1 MTTVLPIA
9 TRLALRAALLALP
22 LCAAAQG
29 GPLDPEQRT
38 WLQFNV
44 TNASFAS
51 STGSVDNFGGGTA
64 TRIDQERD
72 LGLEDRKAMPG
83 LLIGRRIGE
92 RFRIEGELVRSRRTG
107 STVLAADT
115 TVDGTTWAGGTPL
128 RTEFALRTTRISGGY
143 SAVLTPE
150 VEFGVSFGGQ
160 ILSVRRALEGTH
172 SGGFAYAFDDSDSTA
187 HPLLGLYGGVKLGP
201 MFRLSGRVESG
212 VGDDDYVK
220 LDLSATFRPLPHV
233 GIGVGWRYVDA
244 RFANETF
251 FFGYDNFGQLR
262 FRARGPMLLLEVGF

>member
-1 MTTVLPIA
+1 MNALLRTLA
-9 TRLALRAALLALP
+9 RQALRAALVALP
-22 LCAAAQG
+22 LGAAAQG
-29 GPLDPEQRT
+29 GPLDPAQRT
-38 WLQFNV
+38 WLQLNV
-44 TNASFAS
+44 TNASFTS
-51 STGSVDNFGGGTA
+51 STGADGGFAGSPA

-92 RFRIEGELVRSRRTG
+92 RFRIEGEIVRSRRTG
-107 STVLAADT
+107 SAVLAADT
-115 TVDGTTWAGGTPL
+115 TVDGTTWSGGTRL
-128 RTEFALRTTRISGGY
+128 RSEFALRSTRISGGY
-143 SAVLTPE
+143 SAVLTPD

-160 ILSVRRALEGTH
+160 ILSVRRALEGTV
-172 SGGFAYAFDDSDSTA
+172 SGGIAYAVDDSDSTA

-201 MFRLSGRVESG
+201 MFRLSARVESG
-212 VGDDDYVK
+212 IDEDDYLK
-220 LDLSATFRPLPHV
+220 LDLGATFRPLPHV

-262 FRARGPMLLLEVGF
+262 YRARGPMLLLEASF